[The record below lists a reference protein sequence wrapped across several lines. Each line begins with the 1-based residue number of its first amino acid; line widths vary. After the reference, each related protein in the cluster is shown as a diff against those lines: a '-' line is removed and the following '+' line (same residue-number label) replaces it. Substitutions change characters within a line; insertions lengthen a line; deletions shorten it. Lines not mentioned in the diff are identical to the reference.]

1 MLKLQKFHTILFLF
15 FLSIS
20 SLVAKGNN
28 DNSYVLGNGVQVA
41 SFPLYVGG
49 YISLE
54 YKNKERQKSYSL
66 DDVAFLAY
74 GSYNKFSYMTEIEFQ
89 NLYLKTYVNETS
101 QVQHDTSLHVERLYG
116 DYTFNENYM
125 LRFGKYNSPIGFWNL
140 TPINVLR
147 DTTSNP
153 HSTLILFPKFTTGLL
168 GEYVNYQHNT
178 WQIDVMGQYNSNF
191 DDDTYN
197 NYSIDE
203 HFGLG
208 VTYTKND
215 FNLKFNIGTFRN
227 LVLNVMSKHR
237 YYALVSMLYEKEKY
251 KIMGEFG
258 SQKSKKSFVTKY
270 AGYLQ
275 GSYLLA
281 KKHSAIVRF
290 ESYKSIELSKK
301 DNIAI
306 IAYTYRP
313 LYPIAFKAE
322 YQLHSLSEEN
332 QMLFSV
338 SVLF

>member
-41 SFPLYVGG
+41 SLPLYLGG
-49 YISLE
+49 YISLQ

-74 GSYNKFSYMTEIEFQ
+74 GSYNKFSYMTEVEFQ
-89 NLYLKTYVNETS
+89 NLYLKSYVNKTS

-140 TPINVLR
+140 TPINILR

-153 HSTLILFPKFTTGLL
+153 YSTLILFPKFTTGLL
-168 GEYVNYQHNT
+168 GKYLNYQYNI
-178 WQIDVMGQYNSNF
+178 WQIDVMGQYNSDL

-197 NYSIDE
+197 NYNTDE
-203 HFGLG
+203 HFGVG
-208 VTYTKND
+208 VTYIKND
-215 FNLKFNIGTFRN
+215 LNLKFNVGTFRN
-227 LVLNVMSKHR
+227 LLPNAIPQHR
-237 YYALVSMLYEKEKY
+237 YYALVSLLYEKEKY
-251 KIMGEFG
+251 KIIGEFG
-258 SQKSKKSFVTKY
+258 SQRSKKSFVTQY

-275 GSYLLA
+275 GSYSFA
-281 KKHSAIVRF
+281 EQHSAIVRF

-322 YQLHSLSEEN
+322 YQIHSVHHEN
-332 QMLFSV
+332 QALFSF
-338 SVLF
+338 SMMF